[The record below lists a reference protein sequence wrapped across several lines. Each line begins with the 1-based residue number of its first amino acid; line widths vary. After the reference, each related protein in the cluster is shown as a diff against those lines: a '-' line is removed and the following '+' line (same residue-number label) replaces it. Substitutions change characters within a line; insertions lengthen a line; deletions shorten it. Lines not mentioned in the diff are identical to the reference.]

1 MDEAVATRL
10 GLGQLGKQLSMDQLV
25 VHRIT
30 EETHRERLALEHHAA
45 AFREDEEAIDQQL
58 KQVTLEIGAVLHSGV
73 TGAPL
78 DRLSSDENVRQHQ
91 LGGLL
96 GEVDHEL
103 QAGVDCNPRLQPPVH
118 EPFPVHWGEPPPNQA
133 RDLRELP
140 GGYGVGNSTLAA
152 WIEQRMAED
161 LGTSRLST
169 DVTLRQQQ
177 LQELFG
183 EFDLG
188 LQVGIKQEIV
198 EHDVGPPEED
208 FPRVTSWNS
217 DRSDMFDH
225 LPLSGFEDE
234 NVDFALLDLDVDG
247 QQDFDAHDLPA
258 MVASAEELT
267 TLLKDAA
274 DLERTTST
282 ESPSLAAARDLAGH
296 RALSASVHAQS
307 TAVVCPPCGPSAD
320 SLKQLR
326 AIHKRKAVEE
336 LMKDSKQALLDITR
350 PLQCSFAGCNYKA
363 SKPRYLREHERV
375 HTGERPYKCPWAG
388 CTYAAAGQG
397 HISRHIRT
405 HTGVKPYAC
414 KEPGCGYAT
423 SQSGHLRTHMRTHSG
438 ERPFK
443 CNVPG
448 CTYAAGR
455 RGHLLR
461 HMKIHSAGGGGDVSP
476 L

>member
-1 MDEAVATRL
+1 MDAALATRL
-10 GLGQLGKQLSMDQLV
+10 GLNQLERTMSMDEV
-25 VHRIT
+25 VYRIT
-30 EETHRERLALEHHAA
+30 EETHRERLALEQHAA
-45 AFREDEEAIDQQL
+45 AFLEDEQAIEQQL
-58 KQVTLEIGAVLHSGV
+58 TQVKREIGALLPGV

-78 DRLSSDENVRQHQ
+78 DRLSSDENIRHRQ
-91 LGGLL
+91 LEGLL
-96 GEVDHEL
+96 GKVDHEL
-103 QAGVDCNPRLQPPVH
+103 QAGIDARLGLQPPAH
-118 EPFPVHWGEPPPNQA
+118 APFPVHWGEPPPNQA

-140 GGYGVGNSTLAA
+140 GGYGMGNSTLAA

-161 LGTSRLST
+161 LGTSRLYT
-169 DVTLRQQQ
+169 DPTLRHQQ

-183 EFDLG
+183 EVD
-188 LQVGIKQEIV
+188 QVGIKQEMV
-198 EHDVGPPEED
+198 EHDVGPREED

-225 LPLSGFEDE
+225 LPLSGFDDE
-234 NVDFALLDLDVDG
+234 NVDFALLDLELDG
-247 QQDFDAHDLPA
+247 QQDYDAHDLPA
-258 MVASAEELT
+258 LVASAEELT
-267 TLLKDAA
+267 TLLKDAD

-282 ESPSLAAARDLAGH
+282 DSALLAATRDMAGH
-296 RALSASVHAQS
+296 QLLSATVDGQR
-307 TAVVCPPCGPSAD
+307 TAVVCAPCGPSAD

-326 AIHKRKAVEE
+326 AINKRKAVEE
-336 LMKDSKQALLDITR
+336 LMKDNKQALLDITR

-461 HMKIHSAGGGGDVSP
+461 HMKIHAAGGGGDVSP